1 MLLGDNRVTSVAWA
15 SSGEFIASGLLL
27 AGTGHESC
35 DQCGWRCLAGFGR
48 ESSDQDSE
56 LLL

>member
-27 AGTGHESC
+27 AGLVTSGVTSV
-35 DQCGWRCLAGFGR
+35 AGDVWHGLSR
-48 ESSDQDSE
+48 VI
-56 LLL
+56 